1 MIHKT
6 ENDMTARVNAA
17 LHAAMAGVISRA
29 RLRNATLVVSR
40 DGEVVEVNPHE
51 VELPS
56 LTDKPFEQP
65 SGLPAKITDQSI
77 TH

>member
-29 RLRNATLVVSR
+29 RLRNIPLVVSK

-51 VELPS
+51 LELPP

-65 SGLPAKITDQSI
+65 SGCSAKNN
-77 TH
+77 